1 LLIALTAMVLLGALW
16 PSAALGQQPAP
27 STPGGFQTGLPSQP
41 APSTPG
47 GFQTGLPSQP
57 APSTPGLS
65 SPGLDPGLPRWR
77 LLNPGVVPDRQFGA
91 IGELGAA
98 FDPVRNRIFTID
110 WQGFA
115 WVYDFVGAAQ
125 AVIRPLNDEHAI
137 RGQSRNCSFAYLPT
151 LDVVVTNLCGSS
163 SNPPDGFAVFHFP
176 DADTVVTTHQCLVDC
191 GGPSVANFLAW
202 NASIGAVVGGGG
214 WSTNRIYSYPLP
226 GGQFPAPETD
236 WVVLPQLGPAPVF
249 PSSCDI
255 CKEALRRTVL
265 RNDQYVYIHPL
276 SHDLYTYD
284 FVTSTW
290 AVTTTTKPGPLPV
303 NGVVGYDPVRDILV
317 IWVGSNA
324 LYGTGP
330 VTRQTWIYSFDTNQW
345 TLGPSGAAGDT
356 TPGVANAVLNYMVW
370 DSNLNRLILIT
381 TDGVASGFTR
391 LWTLDWISPDGLVGL
406 DINTTVAGSTTEV
419 TPDVDYDVVAEGLDI
434 WNTADSFHFSH
445 ETVTGDFDQA
455 VQIAAFAGPDIGGK
469 AGLMVRE
476 SLNANSRNVLVAATR
491 ADGYRFSRRSTIG
504 GTTLNVFKGGAVTYP
519 NVWVRLRR
527 QGNVFT
533 GFTSTDG
540 TNWTQRGQ
548 ITLSLPAT
556 VFFGLASNSRSAGN
570 RAAIRYRSL
579 GPP

>member
-16 PSAALGQQPAP
+16 TSAALGQQPAP

-65 SPGLDPGLPRWR
+65 SPGLGSPGLDRGLPRWR
-77 LLNPGVVPDRQFGA
+77 LLNPGVVPDRQYGA

-98 FDPVRNRIFTID
+98 FDPVRNRIFAID
-110 WQGFA
+110 WQGGA

-125 AVIRPLNDEHAI
+125 AVIRPLNDEQVI

-176 DADTVVTTHQCLVDC
+176 DVDTVVTTHQCLVYC
-191 GGPSVANFLAW
+191 GGPNVANFLAW
-202 NASIGAVVGGGG
+202 NASIGAVVGDGG
-214 WSTNRIYSYPLP
+214 WSTDRIYSYPLP

-236 WVVLPQLGPAPVF
+236 WVVLPQSGPARPVF
-249 PSSCDI
+249 PRSCGI
-255 CKEALRRTVL
+255 CNEKLRRTVL
-265 RNDQYVYIHPL
+265 RNDQHVYIHPL

-317 IWVGSNA
+317 IWVGSDA

-330 VTRQTWIYSFDTNQW
+330 VIQQTWIYSFDTNQW
-345 TLGPSGAAGDT
+345 TFGPSGAAGDT
-356 TPGVANAVLNYMVW
+356 TPGWANAVLSYMVW

-381 TDGVASGFTR
+381 TDETATGFTR
-391 LWTLDWISPDGLVGL
+391 LWTLDWISP
-406 DINTTVAGSTTEV
+406 
-419 TPDVDYDVVAEGLDI
+419 
-434 WNTADSFHFSH
+434 
-445 ETVTGDFDQA
+445 
-455 VQIAAFAGPDIGGK
+455 
-469 AGLMVRE
+469 
-476 SLNANSRNVLVAATR
+476 
-491 ADGYRFSRRSTIG
+491 
-504 GTTLNVFKGGAVTYP
+504 
-519 NVWVRLRR
+519 
-527 QGNVFT
+527 
-533 GFTSTDG
+533 
-540 TNWTQRGQ
+540 
-548 ITLSLPAT
+548 
-556 VFFGLASNSRSAGN
+556 
-570 RAAIRYRSL
+570 
-579 GPP
+579 